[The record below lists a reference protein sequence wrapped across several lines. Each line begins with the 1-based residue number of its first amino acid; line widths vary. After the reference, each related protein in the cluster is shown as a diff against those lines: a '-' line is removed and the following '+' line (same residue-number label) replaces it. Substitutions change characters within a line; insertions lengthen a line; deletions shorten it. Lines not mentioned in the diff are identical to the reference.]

1 MKFARELPDESPYTA
16 RPVIAGKDARA
27 LAEEILAM
35 DESAYRDAFRGSAM
49 KLAKLVALRRNATEL
64 LGYLD
69 RGARR
74 RCMQVLSAGTPCG
87 RPISSRHRFLLM
99 TPSELRDILNAA
111 LHAETPHVER
121 LAIAAAV
128 ISELLRR
135 HGMVATL
142 VGGGAIELYAPG
154 VYTTSDID
162 LVVEGG
168 TRTDLDA
175 VLVTFGFER
184 RGRHW
189 VLGDLFVEVPGN
201 WMSDPV
207 DVVSVGSLSLRVVRQ
222 EVVLADRII
231 GFKHWRTTAYGAQAL
246 ALLQVLG
253 TSLDDQLLR
262 ARLRAEDAEN
272 AYDALCRLADGGAT
286 VGEAELEAVLRRL
299 PEQGGIDDRPAP
311 R

>member
-1 MKFARELPDESPYTA
+1 MTSSDL
-16 RPVIAGKDARA
+16 RA
-27 LAEEILAM
+27 IL
-35 DESAYRDAFRGSAM
+35 D
-49 KLAKLVALRRNATEL
+49 
-64 LGYLD
+64 
-69 RGARR
+69 
-74 RCMQVLSAGTPCG
+74 
-87 RPISSRHRFLLM
+87 H
-99 TPSELRDILNAA
+99 A
-111 LHAETPHVER
+111 LHTDMPHVER

-154 VYTTSDID
+154 VHATSDID

-175 VLVTFGFER
+175 VLVAFGFER

-189 VLGDLFVEVPGN
+189 VLEDLFVEVPGN

-253 TSLDDQLLR
+253 ASLDDRLLR
-262 ARLRAEDAEN
+262 ARLRAEDAED
-272 AYDALCRLADGGAT
+272 AYDVLRELADSGT
-286 VGEAELEAVLRRL
+286 TIGEAELEAVLRRL
-299 PEQGGIDDRPAP
+299 HEQGGIDDRPDA

>member
-1 MKFARELPDESPYTA
+1 MS
-16 RPVIAGKDARA
+16 
-27 LAEEILAM
+27 
-35 DESAYRDAFRGSAM
+35 
-49 KLAKLVALRRNATEL
+49 
-64 LGYLD
+64 
-69 RGARR
+69 
-74 RCMQVLSAGTPCG
+74 
-87 RPISSRHRFLLM
+87 M
-99 TPSELRDILNAA
+99 TPSDLRAILDQA
-111 LHAETPHVER
+111 LRTDMPHVER

-128 ISELLRR
+128 VSELLQQ

-154 VYTTSDID
+154 VYTTSDLD
-162 LVVEGG
+162 FVVEGG
-168 TRTDLDA
+168 TRTDLDT
-175 VLVTFGFER
+175 VLRSFGFER

-189 VLGDLFVEVPGN
+189 VLDGLFVEVPGN

-253 TSLDDQLLR
+253 ASLDDQLLR
-262 ARLRAEDAEN
+262 ARLRAEDAED
-272 AYDALCRLADGGAT
+272 AYDALRRLASSGT
-286 VGEAELEAVLRRL
+286 TIGEPELEAVLRQLHAR
-299 PEQGGIDDRPAP
+299 GGTDERPDS